1 MTDLS
6 PQQQTIVGL
15 PLGAICVTACA
26 GSGKTRTATHRLWQM
41 RQLMNDRHGIVA
53 LLSFSNVAVDTF
65 RRDYYLL
72 ARERSGSSNPSSVE
86 IDTMDG
92 FLTANVIRP
101 HAFRPMGA
109 KRTPYLVQGHE
120 PF

>member
-1 MTDLS
+1 MMGLS

-41 RQLMNDRHGIVA
+41 RQLCNDRHGITA

-65 RRDYYLL
+65 RKDYYQL
-72 ARERSGSSNPSSVE
+72 ARERSGSTRSSAIE
-86 IDTMDG
+86 IDTVDG
-92 FLTANVIRP
+92 FLTSNVIRP
-101 HAFRPMGA
+101 HAYRSMYA
-109 KRTPYLVQGHE
+109 KRTPI
-120 PF
+120 